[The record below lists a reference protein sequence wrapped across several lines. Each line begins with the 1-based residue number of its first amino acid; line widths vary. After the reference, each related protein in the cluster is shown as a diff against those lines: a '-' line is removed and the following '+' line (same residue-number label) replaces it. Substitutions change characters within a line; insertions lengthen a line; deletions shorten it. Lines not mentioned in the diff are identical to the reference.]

1 MVPHGMVA
9 FRRSW
14 APPNKNL
21 ALHQAVAEFIQLF
34 TRCNPE
40 RGHLRIT
47 AVAMVTGQGRVLVAR
62 HATD

>member
-1 MVPHGMVA
+1 
-9 FRRSW
+9 
-14 APPNKNL
+14 L